1 MMRLG
6 KDLEGKPII
15 SVADGRILGRV
26 KDVYIDRDLQRLAGL
41 YVGSEGVI
49 RRKSLI
55 VPSDQIVLLG
65 VDVVLVKDADVI
77 TTNKA
82 LPETEKWLRQDDLV
96 NTEVRTPGGT
106 KLGTV
111 GDIILDEQGGVSAL
125 ALARV
130 FVSGPLAQKGMI
142 PRDVLVEILQAD
154 DTIQVDLPKLE
165 SLLAGISDEA
175 QASAGSE
182 ADLDDVVINPV
193 ESDSGLDL
201 EPDVK
206 KLDEEARD

>member
-1 MMRLG
+1 MRLG

-26 KDVYIDRDLQRLAGL
+26 KDVYVDRDLQRLAGL

-82 LPETEKWLRQDDLV
+82 LPETEKWRRQDDLV

-111 GDIILDEQGGVSAL
+111 GDIILDEQGDVSAL